1 MFALSNL
8 LIAVA
13 HIVDFIL
20 TIMYWLVLA
29 RAVLSWVSPD
39 PDNPIVQFLYR
50 MTEPL
55 LRPVREKLPI
65 TGMDISPIVV
75 FMAIMF
81 LKTFLVR
88 TIIDIASRV
97 G

>member
-1 MFALSNL
+1 MFVLSNL
-8 LIAVA
+8 LMAVA
-13 HIVDFIL
+13 RIIDFIL

-39 PDNPIVQFLYR
+39 PYNPIVRFLYR

-55 LRPVREKLPI
+55 LRPVREKLPV
-65 TGMDISPIVV
+65 TGIDISPIVV
-75 FMAIMF
+75 FMAIVF
-81 LKTFLVR
+81 LKVFLVR
-88 TIIDIASRV
+88 TIIDIASRI

>member
-13 HIVDFIL
+13 HIVNFIL
-20 TIMYWLVLA
+20 TIMYWLVMA

-55 LRPVREKLPI
+55 LRPVRENLPI
-65 TGMDISPIVV
+65 MGMDISPIVV